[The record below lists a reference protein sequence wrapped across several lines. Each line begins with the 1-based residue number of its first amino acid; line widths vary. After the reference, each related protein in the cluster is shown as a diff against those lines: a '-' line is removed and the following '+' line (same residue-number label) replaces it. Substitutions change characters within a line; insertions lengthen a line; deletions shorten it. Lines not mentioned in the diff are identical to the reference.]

1 MNMKRNILKLSI
13 LMIVVLLNCLKSY
26 AQTIPSTG
34 EQNKDS
40 IEVIIPISYIKLANQ
55 KLLERK
61 YLIEINAQKDSII
74 NDYKNYIKVYEEI
87 NKEYQTKIDEYNN
100 INKNLSKSLQKQKKT
115 SLVLG
120 TVAGASIL
128 TIVLLSIAN

>member
-1 MNMKRNILKLSI
+1 MLLS
-13 LMIVVLLNCLKSY
+13 CLKSY

-61 YLIEINAQKDSII
+61 YLIEINTQKDSII
-74 NDYKNYIKVYEEI
+74 NDYKKYIEVYEEI

-100 INKNLSKSLQKQKKT
+100 VNKNLLNSLQRQKKT

>member
-1 MNMKRNILKLSI
+1 M
-13 LMIVVLLNCLKSY
+13 
-26 AQTIPSTG
+26 IPSTG

-61 YLIEINAQKDSII
+61 YLIEINTQKDSII
-74 NDYKNYIKVYEEI
+74 NDYKKYIEVYEEI
-87 NKEYQTKIDEYNN
+87 NKEYQAKIDEYNN

-120 TVAGASIL
+120 TGASIL

>member
-13 LMIVVLLNCLKSY
+13 LMIVVLLSCLKSY

-74 NDYKNYIKVYEEI
+74 NDYKNYIEVYEEI
-87 NKEYQTKIDEYNN
+87 NKEYQAKIDEYNN
-100 INKNLSKSLQKQKKT
+100 VNKNLSNSLQKQKKT

-120 TVAGASIL
+120 TVAGASVL

>member
-1 MNMKRNILKLSI
+1 M
-13 LMIVVLLNCLKSY
+13 
-26 AQTIPSTG
+26 IPSTG

-40 IEVIIPISYIKLANQ
+40 IEVIIPISYIRLANQ

-61 YLIEINAQKDSII
+61 HLIEINAQKDSII
-74 NDYKNYIKVYEEI
+74 NDYKNYIEVYEEI
-87 NKEYQTKIDEYNN
+87 NKEYQAKIDEYNN
-100 INKNLSKSLQKQKKT
+100 VNKNLSNSLQRQKKT

>member
-13 LMIVVLLNCLKSY
+13 LMIVVLLSCLKSY

-61 YLIEINAQKDSII
+61 YLIEIDAQKDSII

>member
-1 MNMKRNILKLSI
+1 
-13 LMIVVLLNCLKSY
+13 MIVVLLSCLKTY
-26 AQTIPSTG
+26 AQMIPSTG

-61 YLIEINAQKDSII
+61 YLIEINTQKDSII
-74 NDYKNYIKVYEEI
+74 NDYKKYIEVYEEI
-87 NKEYQTKIDEYNN
+87 NKEYQAKIDEYNN

>member
-13 LMIVVLLNCLKSY
+13 LMIVVLLSCLKSY

>member
-1 MNMKRNILKLSI
+1 MKRNILKLSI
-13 LMIVVLLNCLKSY
+13 LTIVVLLSCLKSY

-61 YLIEINAQKDSII
+61 YLIEINTQKDSII
-74 NDYKNYIKVYEEI
+74 NDYKKYIEVYEEI
-87 NKEYQTKIDEYNN
+87 NEEYQTKIDEYNN